1 MALVIAQTPRLLL
14 RPLTL
19 YDASFVL
26 ELMNQPSY
34 HRFIGDRGVRDTAGA
49 LNYIQTRFIASYEK
63 HGYGLY
69 AVVMLGTATLAG
81 ICGLVKRETLPQPDL
96 GFAFLP
102 AYWSQ
107 GLAREAAQATLQ
119 HARKTIGLKQILAV
133 THPENEASMRLLQK
147 LGFTFQEMI
156 QFPGDDESLKLFTC
170 DL

>member
-1 MALVIAQTPRLLL
+1 MVIAQTPRLLL

-19 YDASFVL
+19 HDATFL
-26 ELMNQPSY
+26 LDLMNQPSY
-34 HRFIGDRGVRDTAGA
+34 HRFIGDRGIRDVPGA
-49 LNYIQTRFIASYEK
+49 MDYIQTRFLDSYEK

-69 AVVMLGTATLAG
+69 AVVIIGTARLAG

-96 GFAFLP
+96 GFAFHP

-107 GLAREAAQATLQ
+107 GMAREAAQATMQ
-119 HARKTIGLKQILAV
+119 FARETKGLSQLLAV
-133 THPENEASMRLLQK
+133 THPENEPSIRLLQK

-170 DL
+170 FL